1 MSSVQ
6 FFLTFIAQN
15 WTFIVV
21 LIGMIVG
28 FFQRIFAYIGKSKE
42 ERVEIAK
49 AQIQEILLKLVTSA
63 EDDFSEW
70 NGAGEIKRSQVI
82 EEVYRR
88 YPILSKVVDQKE
100 ITAWLDN
107 EIDHSLEKLKG
118 VIIKNTVSGSIE
130 DIAEYEQ
137 NVESIPEEV

>member
-1 MSSVQ
+1 MDSVQ

-21 LIGMIVG
+21 LIGMVVG
-28 FFQRIFAYIGKSKE
+28 FFQRILAYIGKSKE

-63 EDDFSEW
+63 EDDFAAW
-70 NGAGEIKRSQVI
+70 NGAGSIKRSQVI

-100 ITAWLDN
+100 IIAWLDK
-107 EIDHSLEKLKG
+107 EIDNSLETLMD
-118 VIIKNTVSGSIE
+118 VIAKNEGLDAPE
-130 DIAEYEQ
+130 D
-137 NVESIPEEV
+137 SLPPEEIIE

>member
-21 LIGMIVG
+21 VIGMVVG
-28 FFQRIFAYIGKSKE
+28 FFQRILAYIGKSKE

-63 EDDFSEW
+63 EDDFAEW
-70 NGAGEIKRSQVI
+70 NGAGAIKRSQVI
-82 EEVYRR
+82 EEVYKR
-88 YPILSKVVDQKE
+88 YPILSKVADQKE
-100 ITAWLDN
+100 ILAWLDN
-107 EIDHSLEKLKG
+107 EINNSLDTLLG
-118 VIIKNTVSGSIE
+118 VIAKNEGLDAPE
-130 DIAEYEQ
+130 DARP
-137 NVESIPEEV
+137 PEEEFETE